1 MIAIIGKNPV
11 SETLCAAA
19 EAAGQVCTVVE
30 SVADLPAE
38 CDLAI
43 LNSASDLNGRLAEI
57 AQLEAKTAAPIAV
70 RLRMEYACSYTKDMA
85 DKTRLVG
92 IRTMEDE
99 FIGQYV
105 ELTRSFDTSDET
117 YEKVLNLLTSFNA
130 HVATVPDV
138 RGGIY
143 YRIMPLTINM
153 GACLIAEGNS
163 AEDVDKSMRFGAN
176 IKRPPLQTADELGLD
191 VVLEVLTD
199 IYNETGRPAYRP
211 CPLLKQMVN
220 AGRLGKKT
228 GRGFFEYQ

>member
-1 MIAIIGKNPV
+1 MQLLEIIPFLKNCPKWQ
-11 SETLCAAA
+11 A
-19 EAAGQVCTVVE
+19 CTVVE
-30 SVADLPAE
+30 DVVSLPAA
-38 CDLAI
+38 CDLVI
-43 LNSASDLNGRLAEI
+43 LNTASDLKGRLAEI
-57 AQLEAKTAAPIAV
+57 AQIEEKTSAPIAV
-70 RLRMEYACSYTKDMA
+70 RVRMEYVCNYTKDMA
-85 DKTRLVG
+85 DKTRIVG

-99 FIGQYV
+99 FIGQYI

-117 YEKVLNLLTSFNA
+117 YEKVLGILSSFNA
-130 HVATVPDV
+130 HVASVPDV
-138 RGGIY
+138 RGGVY

-153 GACLIAEGNS
+153 GACLIEEGNS

-176 IKRPPLQTADELGLD
+176 IKRPPLQAADELGLD

-220 AGRLGKKT
+220 AGRLGKKS